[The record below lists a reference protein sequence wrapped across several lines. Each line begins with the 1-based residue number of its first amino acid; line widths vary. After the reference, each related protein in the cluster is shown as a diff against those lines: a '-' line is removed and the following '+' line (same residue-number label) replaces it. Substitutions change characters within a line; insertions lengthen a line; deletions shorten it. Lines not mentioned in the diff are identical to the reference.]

1 MTDPAPH
8 PQHPDP
14 ATRHALNTAQATTG
28 AETGFW
34 DDHGRP
40 APWPDDIDQ
49 WTPSPAGE
57 PTTRQPAEPP
67 F

>member
-1 MTDPAPH
+1 MSGTAPH
-8 PQHPDP
+8 REIPDP
-14 ATRHALNTAQATTG
+14 ADRQALNTALTATG
-28 AETGFW
+28 ADTGFW

-49 WTPSPAGE
+49 WTPDISDPGQ
-57 PTTRQPAEPP
+57 QP

>member
-1 MTDPAPH
+1 MTSPTPH
-8 PQHPDP
+8 PEIPDP
-14 ATRHALNTAQATTG
+14 AQRQALNAALATTR

-49 WTPSPAGE
+49 WASATSE
-57 PTTRQPAEPP
+57 PTTSEPGDHP
-67 F
+67 S

>member
-1 MTDPAPH
+1 MTDPAPR
-8 PQHPDP
+8 PDIP
-14 ATRHALNTAQATTG
+14 TRADREARNAALLATGT
-28 AETGFW
+28 ETGFW

-49 WTPSPAGE
+49 WAPTSTE
-57 PTTRQPAEPP
+57 PTTHEPGQP

>member
-1 MTDPAPH
+1 MTRPTS
-8 PQHPDP
+8 QIPDP
-14 ATRHALNTAQATTG
+14 ADRDELNAALHATG
-28 AETGFW
+28 ADTGFW

-49 WTPSPAGE
+49 WRPAAGE
-57 PTTRQPAEPP
+57 PATREPGERP

>member
-1 MTDPAPH
+1 MTGPAPH
-8 PQHPDP
+8 PQIPDP
-14 ATRHALNTAQATTG
+14 ATRQALNTALTTG
-28 AETGFW
+28 TETGFF

-49 WTPSPAGE
+49 RAPDTSE
-57 PTTRQPAEPP
+57 PTTGEPRQQP